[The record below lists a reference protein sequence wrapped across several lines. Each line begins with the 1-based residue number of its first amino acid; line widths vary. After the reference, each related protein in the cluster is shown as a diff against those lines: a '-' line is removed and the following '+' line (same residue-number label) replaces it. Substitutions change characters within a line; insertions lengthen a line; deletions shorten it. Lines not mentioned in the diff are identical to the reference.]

1 MAGYGEQGSSPGP
14 QPPAAGV
21 RPAAGPDISPPPR
34 ARLNRRRFR
43 PADMDIVKAVLADA
57 DVVQR
62 YLVLLAD
69 AGGGEPVR
77 GRTKLQKMM
86 FMASKA
92 DDELDREG
100 CFEPDNYGPY
110 SEVVDGELEYLA
122 SIGVLRIASGGIGIT
137 RAGRRIAKRMSKEVG
152 ANTPLMLAN
161 LKELLNDLPTREV
174 LAYIYAAYPET
185 TSESVEYQRIRPQM
199 ERIMVSLIRKEKI
212 TSGHAAELLGKPRHY
227 VIELMKEAGIAYLH

>member
-1 MAGYGEQGSSPGP
+1 
-14 QPPAAGV
+14 
-21 RPAAGPDISPPPR
+21 
-34 ARLNRRRFR
+34 
-43 PADMDIVKAVLADA
+43 MDIEKAVLADA

-77 GRTKLQKMM
+77 GRTRLQKMM

-92 DDELDREG
+92 DGELGREG

-110 SEVVDGELEYLA
+110 SEVVNEELEYLA
-122 SIGVLRIASGGIGIT
+122 SIGVLRIAGGIAAAAGGGIGIT
-137 RAGRRIAKRMSKEVG
+137 RAGRRIAERASKEVG
-152 ANTPLMLAN
+152 ADTPLMLAN

-174 LAYIYAAYPET
+174 LGYVYAAYPET
-185 TSESVEYQRIRPQM
+185 ASESAEYRRIRPQM
-199 ERIMVSLIRKEKI
+199 EGIMLSLIRKEKI

-227 VIELMKEAGIAYLH
+227 VIGLMKEAGIAYLH

>member
-1 MAGYGEQGSSPGP
+1 
-14 QPPAAGV
+14 
-21 RPAAGPDISPPPR
+21 
-34 ARLNRRRFR
+34 
-43 PADMDIVKAVLADA
+43 MDIEKAVLADA

-92 DDELDREG
+92 DGELGREG

-122 SIGVLRIASGGIGIT
+122 SIGVLRIAGGAIGIT

-152 ANTPLMLAN
+152 ADTPLMLAN

>member
-1 MAGYGEQGSSPGP
+1 M
-14 QPPAAGV
+14 PA
-21 RPAAGPDISPPPR
+21 R

-43 PADMDIVKAVLADA
+43 PAAVDIEKAVLADA

-77 GRTKLQKMM
+77 GHTKLQKMM
-86 FMASKA
+86 FLASKA
-92 DDELDREG
+92 DDELGREG

-110 SEVVDGELEYLA
+110 SEVVDGELEHLA
-122 SIGVLRIASGGIGIT
+122 SIGVLRIGGGSIATT
-137 RAGRRIAKRMSKEVG
+137 RAGRHIAKKMSKEVD

-185 TSESVEYQRIRPQM
+185 TSESAEYQRIKPQM

-227 VIELMKEAGIAYLH
+227 VIGLMKEAGIAYLH

>member
-1 MAGYGEQGSSPGP
+1 
-14 QPPAAGV
+14 
-21 RPAAGPDISPPPR
+21 
-34 ARLNRRRFR
+34 
-43 PADMDIVKAVLADA
+43 MDIEKAVLADA

-77 GRTKLQKMM
+77 GRTRLQKMM

-92 DDELDREG
+92 DGELGREG

-110 SEVVDGELEYLA
+110 SEVVNEELEYLA
-122 SIGVLRIASGGIGIT
+122 SIGVLRIAGGGGGGIGIT
-137 RAGRRIAKRMSKEVG
+137 RVGRRIAERASKEVG
-152 ANTPLMLAN
+152 AETSLMLAN

-174 LAYIYAAYPET
+174 LGYVYAAYPET
-185 TSESVEYQRIRPQM
+185 ASESVEYQRIRPQM
-199 ERIMVSLIRKEKI
+199 ESIMLSLIRKEKI

-227 VIELMKEAGIAYLH
+227 VIGLMKEAGIAYLH

>member
-1 MAGYGEQGSSPGP
+1 
-14 QPPAAGV
+14 
-21 RPAAGPDISPPPR
+21 
-34 ARLNRRRFR
+34 
-43 PADMDIVKAVLADA
+43 MDIEKAVLADA

-77 GRTKLQKMM
+77 GHTKLQKMM
-86 FMASKA
+86 FLASKA

-110 SEVVDGELEYLA
+110 SEVVDGELEHLA
-122 SIGVLRIASGGIGIT
+122 SIGVLRIGGGSIATT
-137 RAGRRIAKRMSKEVG
+137 RAGRHIAKRMSKEVG

-185 TSESVEYQRIRPQM
+185 TSESAEYQRIKPQM

-227 VIELMKEAGIAYLH
+227 VIGLMKEAGIAYLH